1 MKSSESK
8 VIGILEMFQTVFTG
22 DLWYSNLT
30 DVYKQMAVF
39 LPEVIFLEVCCDF
52 GRFVDLKETVVKED
66 KLLFKA
72 VKNHL

>member
-1 MKSSESK
+1 
-8 VIGILEMFQTVFTG
+8 
-22 DLWYSNLT
+22 
-30 DVYKQMAVF
+30 MAVF